1 MSALL
6 DMVGRVAPVW
16 VACHP
21 HAFRGVAAPGRGR
34 TCGLPRGHTWRR
46 PSGAFRPQ
54 VALVQL
60 PRRRRCKAHPG
71 THHRAPNRHGMP
83 CQQVA
88 ANLDDLA
95 NAPAPNFIASPARPG
110 RPRPRRR
117 LMGGPWAPLE
127 GNRRCILLTAVR
139 VACSQIWGSEGSR
152 KPNSKLQD
160 TWQVPVEPLA

>member
-1 MSALL
+1 
-6 DMVGRVAPVW
+6 MVDPVAPVW

-21 HAFRGVAAPGRGR
+21 YAFRGIAAPGRGR

-60 PRRRRCKAHPG
+60 TPRRRCKAHPG
-71 THHRAPNRHGMP
+71 THHRAPNRH
-83 CQQVA
+83 
-88 ANLDDLA
+88 ANRLPPTSTIWRTPPLR
-95 NAPAPNFIASPARPG
+95 ISSPFRHDPG
-110 RPRPRRR
+110 VSDPPRR
-117 LMGGPWAPLE
+117 LMGEPWAPLE
-127 GNRRCILLTAVR
+127 DNRRCILLTAVR
-139 VACSQIWGSEGSR
+139 VACSKILGFEGPR